1 MTSTSAFPDDGR
13 PDLPG
18 EGDATDPA
26 NPTGAPGA
34 SWHPVG
40 DPGGGHTAPA
50 RQPAAGDG
58 DGGSG
63 SGDGGSG
70 DGGAV
75 RRTSLGRGSVV
86 MTLGTVASRASGL
99 IRAML
104 LVACVGAVGTVADAF
119 DIANKL
125 PNMLFALISAGVLQ
139 AVLIPQI
146 LRAMNA
152 HNARERLDK
161 LLSLSGLGL
170 LLLTAVLVVAAPLIV
185 WLSTLSGAWT
195 TDERH
200 LAVVFAYWCIPQV
213 FFYGLYMLL
222 GQVLNAQGKFG
233 AYGVAPVANNV
244 VSLLGF
250 GAFLL
255 VWGAAPDRG
264 ISDLSQWSTAQ
275 TAVLAGTATL
285 GIAAQALVLVV
296 ALRRS
301 GFRWRFRLG
310 LRGIGLRAAG
320 SVVGWTIGAVA
331 LEQVGVLF
339 LTNVLGAAGRAG
351 TSLDEAFA
359 GNAAYTNAMTIYLLP
374 HSLVVVSIV
383 TVLFPRMTAAVQ
395 AGDIPGVRRDMSL
408 GMRSAGVFSVFS
420 TAVLVVLAV
429 PLTGALLPSLGQD
442 GIAAVAPIIQ
452 AMAVG
457 IIALGATV
465 LVRRMYFAFED
476 GRSIFGIQVIATVS
490 MVVVLWGATR
500 LLPPQW
506 WAVAAGGAYALS
518 TWISLLLRVRGMH
531 RKLHGMDGR
540 RVLQLYV
547 RALVGALIAA
557 LLGWL
562 TVRLLDGYDVTS
574 WAHSLLVTAV
584 AGIVMVVGYVLAL
597 KVLHVRELDDALA
610 PVLRRL
616 KR

>member
-26 NPTGAPGA
+26 TPTGAPGA
-34 SWHPVG
+34 SWHPIGDGVG
-40 DPGGGHTAPA
+40 SQAGQAAGGDGGGGDGG
-50 RQPAAGDG
+50 GDG
-58 DGGSG
+58 DGGA
-63 SGDGGSG
+63 D
-70 DGGAV
+70 AV
-75 RRTSLGRGSVV
+75 RRTSLGRGSIV

-99 IRAML
+99 IRSML

-152 HNARERLDK
+152 RNARERLDK
-161 LLSLSGLGL
+161 LLSLTGLGL
-170 LLLTAVLVVAAPLIV
+170 LVLTAVLVVAAPLIV
-185 WLSTLSGAWT
+185 WLYTTSDQWT
-195 TDERH
+195 PEARH
-200 LAVVFAYWCIPQV
+200 LATVFAYWCIPQV

-222 GQVLNAQGKFG
+222 GQVLNARGKFG
-233 AYGVAPVANNV
+233 AYGLAPVANNV
-244 VSLLGF
+244 VSLIGF
-250 GAFLL
+250 GSFLI
-255 VWGAAPDRG
+255 VWGSAPPRDG
-264 ISDLSQWSTAQ
+264 IIDLSTWSTAQ
-275 TAVLAGTATL
+275 TAVLAGTATI

-310 LRGIGLRAAG
+310 LRGIGLRSAG
-320 SVVGWTIGAVA
+320 TVVGWTIGSVV
-331 LEQVGVLF
+331 LEQLGVLY
-339 LTNVLGAAGRAG
+339 LSNVLGAGAQTAIRAG
-351 TSLDEAFA
+351 DVVA
-359 GNAAYTNAMTIYLLP
+359 GNAAYTQAMTIYLLP

-383 TVLFPRMTAAVQ
+383 TVLFPRMTAAVH
-395 AGDIPGVRRDMSL
+395 AGNLDAVRADMSL

-420 TAVLVVLAV
+420 AVALIVLAV
-429 PLTGALLPSLGQD
+429 PLTDTLLPTLSPGQV
-442 GIAAVAPIIQ
+442 AALAPIVQ
-452 AMAVG
+452 AMALGLV
-457 IIALGATV
+457 ALGATV

-490 MVVVLWGATR
+490 MVIVLWAAVSV
-500 LLPPQW
+500 LPVGW

-518 TWISLLLRVRGMH
+518 TWISLLLRVRGMR
-531 RKLHGMDGR
+531 RKLRGMDGR

-574 WAHSLLVTAV
+574 WGHSLLVTAV

>member
-26 NPTGAPGA
+26 SPTGAPGA

-40 DPGGGHTAPA
+40 DPGGA
-50 RQPAAGDG
+50 RAGQDDGTGSAGSADEGAAGG
-58 DGGSG
+58 
-63 SGDGGSG
+63 
-70 DGGAV
+70 V

-104 LVACVGAVGTVADAF
+104 LVACVGAVGTVANAF

-161 LLSLSGLGL
+161 LLTLSGLGL
-170 LLLTAVLVVAAPLIV
+170 LLLTAVLVVAAPLII
-185 WLSTLSGAWT
+185 WLSTLSGAW
-195 TDERH
+195 DADARH

-222 GQVLNAQGKFG
+222 GQVLNAQGRFG
-233 AYGVAPVANNV
+233 AYGVAPVANNI
-244 VSLLGF
+244 VSLIGF
-250 GAFLL
+250 GAFIAM
-255 VWGAAPDRG
+255 WGTAPSRG
-264 ISDLSQWSTAQ
+264 ISDLSTWSTAQ

-285 GIAAQALVLVV
+285 GIAAQALVLVF
-296 ALRRS
+296 ALRRT
-301 GFRWRFRLG
+301 GFQWRFRLG

-320 SVVGWTIGAVA
+320 TVVGWTIGAVA

-339 LTNVLGAAGRAG
+339 LTNVLGAAGQTG
-351 TSLDEAFA
+351 TDLDEVFA

-395 AGDIPGVRRDMSL
+395 AGDLPGVRRDMSL

-420 TAVLVVLAV
+420 AVALIVLAV
-429 PLTGALLPSLGQD
+429 PLTASLLPSLDAEGV
-442 GIAAVAPIIQ
+442 GAVAPIIQ
-452 AMAVG
+452 AMSIG
-457 IIALGATV
+457 IVALGATV

-518 TWISLLLRVRGMH
+518 TWISLLLRVRGMR
-531 RKLHGMDGR
+531 RKLQGMDGR

-574 WAHSLLVTAV
+574 WGHSVLVTAI

>member
-1 MTSTSAFPDDGR
+1 MTSTSAFPDDSR

-18 EGDATDPA
+18 EGDATDPGS
-26 NPTGAPGA
+26 PTGAAGT

-40 DPGGGHTAPA
+40 DP
-50 RQPAAGDG
+50 AAGRTGQDG
-58 DGGSG
+58 ASTESTDSADGITDDGGA
-63 SGDGGSG
+63 D
-70 DGGAV
+70 AV
-75 RRTSLGRGSVV
+75 RRTSLGRGSVI

-104 LVACVGAVGTVADAF
+104 LVACVGAMGTVANAF

-152 HNARERLDK
+152 RNARERLDK
-161 LLSLSGLGL
+161 LLTLSGLGL
-170 LLLTAVLVVAAPLIV
+170 LLLTAVLVVAAPLII
-185 WLSTLSGAWT
+185 WLSTLSGAW
-195 TDERH
+195 DADSRH

-222 GQVLNAQGKFG
+222 GQVLNAQGRFG
-233 AYGVAPVANNV
+233 AYGIAPVANNV
-244 VSLLGF
+244 VSLIGF
-250 GAFLL
+250 GAFIA
-255 VWGAAPDRG
+255 VWGTAPSLG
-264 ISDLSQWSTAQ
+264 ISDLSTWSTAQ

-285 GIAAQALVLVV
+285 GIAAQALVLVF
-296 ALRRS
+296 ALRRT
-301 GFRWRFRLG
+301 GFRWRFRFG

-320 SVVGWTIGAVA
+320 TVVGWTIGAVV

-339 LTNVLGAAGRAG
+339 LTNILGAAGQSS
-351 TSLDEAFA
+351 TDPDVVFA

-395 AGDIPGVRRDMSL
+395 AGDLPGVRRDMSL

-420 TAVLVVLAV
+420 AAALIVLAV
-429 PLTGALLPSLGQD
+429 PLTASLLPTLDAEGV
-442 GIAAVAPIIQ
+442 GAVAPIIQ
-452 AMAVG
+452 AMSIG

-518 TWISLLLRVRGMH
+518 TWISLLLRVRGMR
-531 RKLHGMDGR
+531 RKLQGMDGR

-562 TVRLLDGYDVTS
+562 TVRLLDGYDVSS
-574 WAHSLLVTAV
+574 WGHSVLVTAV

>member
-13 PDLPG
+13 PELPG

-26 NPTGAPGA
+26 SPTGAAGA

-40 DPGGGHTAPA
+40 DPAGSRPGQG
-50 RQPAAGDG
+50 AAAAADDG
-58 DGGSG
+58 DAGPGSG
-63 SGDGGSG
+63 ADDGSG
-70 DGGAV
+70 GADGV
-75 RRTSLGRGSVV
+75 RSTSLGRGSLV
-86 MTLGTVASRASGL
+86 MTLGTIASRASGL
-99 IRAML
+99 IRSML
-104 LVACVGAVGTVADAF
+104 LVACVGAVGTVANAF

-152 HNARERLDK
+152 RNARERLDK
-161 LLSLSGLGL
+161 LISISGLGL

-185 WLSTLSGAWT
+185 ILFTLRGPVDPDA
-195 TDERH
+195 RH

-233 AYGVAPVANNV
+233 AYGMAPVANNI
-244 VSLLGF
+244 VSLVGF

-255 VWGAAPDRG
+255 VWGPAPTLG
-264 ISDLSQWSTAQ
+264 ISDLSSWSSAQ
-275 TAVLAGTATL
+275 TTLLAGTATL
-285 GIAAQALVLVV
+285 GIAAQAIVLVF

-301 GFRWRFRLG
+301 GFRWRFRIG
-310 LRGIGLRAAG
+310 VRGIGLRSAG
-320 SVVGWTIGAVA
+320 AVVGWTIGAVV
-331 LEQVGVLF
+331 LEQLGVLY
-339 LTNVLGAAGRAG
+339 LSNVLWAAMSDDPSAA
-351 TSLDEAFA
+351 S
-359 GNAAYTNAMTIYLLP
+359 NAAYTQAMTIYLLP

-383 TVLFPRMTAAVQ
+383 TVLFPRMTAAVH
-395 AGDIPGVRRDMSL
+395 AGDLAGVRGDMSL
-408 GMRSAGVFSVFS
+408 GLRSAGVFSVFS
-420 TAVLVVLAV
+420 AVALIVLAV
-429 PLTGALLPSLGQD
+429 PLTSTLLPTARGA
-442 GIAAVAPIIQ
+442 GAAAIAPIIQ
-452 AMAVG
+452 AMALG
-457 IIALGATV
+457 LIALGATV

-490 MVVVLWGATR
+490 MVVVLWGATL

-518 TWISLLLRVRGMH
+518 TWISLLLRVRGMR

-574 WAHSLLVTAV
+574 WGHSLLVTAV

-610 PVLRRL
+610 PILRRI

>member
-13 PDLPG
+13 PDQPG
-18 EGDATDPA
+18 EGSPADPA
-26 NPTGAPGA
+26 T
-34 SWHPVG
+34 
-40 DPGGGHTAPA
+40 PA
-50 RQPAAGDG
+50 
-58 DGGSG
+58 DGGT
-63 SGDGGSG
+63 D
-70 DGGAV
+70 AV
-75 RRTSLGRGSVV
+75 RRSSLGRGSVV
-86 MTLGTVASRASGL
+86 MTLGTIASRASGL

-161 LLSLSGLGL
+161 LLSLTGLGL

-185 WLSTLSGAWT
+185 WLYTTSDQWT
-195 TDERH
+195 PEARD
-200 LAVVFAYWCIPQV
+200 LATVFAYWCIPQV

-222 GQVLNAQGKFG
+222 GQVLNARGKFG
-233 AYGVAPVANNV
+233 AYGLAPVANNI
-244 VSLLGF
+244 VSLVGF

-255 VWGAAPDRG
+255 VWGGAPQDG
-264 ISDLSQWSTAQ
+264 IVDLSTWTTAQ
-275 TAVLAGTATL
+275 TTLLAGTATF

-310 LRGIGLRAAG
+310 LRGIGLRSAG
-320 SVVGWTIGAVA
+320 TVVGWTIGSVV
-331 LEQVGVLF
+331 LEQLGVLY
-339 LTNVLGAAGRAG
+339 LSNVLGAAAQTAIRAG
-351 TSLDEAFA
+351 DVVA
-359 GNAAYTNAMTIYLLP
+359 GNAAYTQAMTLYLLP

-383 TVLFPRMTAAVQ
+383 TVLFPRMTAAVH
-395 AGDIPGVRRDMSL
+395 AGDLDAVRADMSL

-420 TAVLVVLAV
+420 AVALIVLAV
-429 PLTGALLPSLGQD
+429 PLTDTLLPSLSAVQV
-442 GIAAVAPIIQ
+442 AALAPIVQ
-452 AMAVG
+452 AMAFGLV
-457 IIALGATV
+457 ALGATV

-490 MVVVLWGATR
+490 MVLALWAAVSVLPVG
-500 LLPPQW
+500 W

-518 TWISLLLRVRGMH
+518 TWISLLLRVRGMR

-540 RVLQLYV
+540 RVLRLYV
-547 RALVGALIAA
+547 RALTGSLIAG

-562 TVRLLDGYDVTS
+562 TVRLLGGYDVTT
-574 WAHSLLVTAV
+574 WGHSLLVTAV
-584 AGIVMVVGYVLAL
+584 AGVVMIVGYVLAL